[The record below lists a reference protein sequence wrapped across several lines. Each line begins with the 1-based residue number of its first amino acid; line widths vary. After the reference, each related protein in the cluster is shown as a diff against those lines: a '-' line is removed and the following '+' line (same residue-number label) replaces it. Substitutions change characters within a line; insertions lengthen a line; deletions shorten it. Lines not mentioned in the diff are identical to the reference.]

1 MSLIKQIAFRDGRIT
16 GVHVTPGKGGIQTQI
31 KLHAPIDHETAEI
44 IGARTEEFDA
54 IESAKLRFRLIGT
67 KASFTGAGNLQK
79 FSVDIEDCEATN
91 FTLKPT
97 GDLGDGNAKSQVVH
111 VVYTVAFNKSS
122 PELHAFLD
130 AVGNAPLIIKMKGDA
145 EAQQEFEFDSEK
157 AKAAAAEAK
166 RKARGGE
173 KDPTDRLTELYAEI
187 TEAMSAA
194 GAKMPN
200 HTTPLANAS
209 RPDLMRVVKRAE
221 ETSDA
226 LREKVEGI
234 VTEILILRDQVKN
247 REQLQDAIQS

>member
-1 MSLIKQIAFRDGRIT
+1 MSLIKQLAFRDGRIT

-31 KLHAPIDHETAEI
+31 KLHAPIDHETAEV
-44 IGARTEEFDA
+44 IGARTEELDA

-67 KASFTGAGNLQK
+67 KASFVGAGNLQK

-145 EAQQEFEFDSEK
+145 EAEQQELPLDP
-157 AKAAAAEAK
+157 AKAAAAAK
-166 RKARGGE
+166 KARERAGGVR
-173 KDPTDRLTELYAEI
+173 DPQDVLGDKYDEILKAMKEGGAE
-187 TEAMSAA
+187 
-194 GAKMPN
+194 MPT
-200 HTTPLANAS
+200 HTQPLANAS
-209 RPDLMRVVKRAE
+209 RPDLVRVSKRARD
-221 ETSDA
+221 TSDKLGEEVEA
-226 LREKVEGI
+226 L
-234 VTEILILRDQVKN
+234 VTEVLILRDQVKN
-247 REQLQDAIQS
+247 RKNLQDAIQS